1 MSIDISLIAAGDVFS
16 ETSHYIAKGRS
27 AELIQ
32 FEHVETG
39 RIVSLGN
46 SYVAD
51 LLLSADQFTET
62 KVVGKEDKYWTPKQ
76 ITEAVAKGELAVDHT
91 VREGDLRVKGIRTIF
106 EEIYD
111 GKVFKAVFQKK
122 DTKMTAKKFKEL
134 RDAQIAEALAEIEK
148 VATQKKGVKNAS
160 SDALRRIQDNPI
172 FETVPGEMRTLNGY
186 KIQFKS
192 RDGHYDCI
200 DLDLP
205 KDDSNKRIRQVNINT
220 LKELVVDGV
229 KYVVEK

>member
-1 MSIDISLIAAGDVFS
+1 MSIDINLISAGDVFS
-16 ETSHYIAKGRS
+16 ETSHYIAKGRT
-27 AELIQ
+27 ADLIQ

-39 RIVSLGN
+39 RLVSLGN

-51 LLLSADQFTET
+51 LLSTANQFTET
-62 KVVGKEDKYWTPKQ
+62 VVVGKEDKYWTARQ
-76 ITEAVAKGELAVDHT
+76 ITDAVTKGELPVDHL
-91 VREGDLRVKGIRTIF
+91 VREGDVRVKGIRSIF
-106 EEIYD
+106 EDIYD
-111 GKVFKAVFQKK
+111 GTVFEAVFQKK
-122 DTKMTAKKFKEL
+122 DAKLSAKKFKEL

-160 SDALRRIQDNPI
+160 FEALRKIQDNPI
-172 FETVPGEMRTLNGY
+172 FESTPGEMRTLHGY
-186 KIQFKS
+186 KVQFKS

-205 KDDSNKRIRQVNINT
+205 ADDSNKRIRQVNINT
-220 LKELVVDGV
+220 LKELVVKGV